1 MSRPKPKVILQSIDE
16 KTGKSDQILAAAGI
30 YVICYE
36 GFPISLKT
44 FNALYDYPGAKYR
57 KTMFPNPAHAYNLA
71 ERLNEQF
78 KTDKFTVEE
87 LTVK

>member
-1 MSRPKPKVILQSIDE
+1 MSRPKPKVILQNIDE
-16 KTGKSDQILAAAGI
+16 KTGKSDQILEAVGI

-36 GFPISLKT
+36 GKPISVKT
-44 FNALYDYPGAKYR
+44 FNAFYDYPGAKYR

-78 KTDKFTVEE
+78 NTDKFSVKE
-87 LTVK
+87 LTVN